1 MLLRQVILLTGTLL
15 SALPASAKYEA
26 HEWGTFTSLVGSNGK
41 TQNGMYHEDEALPA
55 FVYGFGET
63 APSVSQ
69 PAPMPTPSYLGRK
82 PCHGKGCID
91 MNFLKANVITQKME
105 TPVIYFYTD
114 KTEHIDVNVRF
125 PEGVITETFPAP
137 IRTSPQKSPS
147 LVLENGDTTFSV
159 DVLPQTYDVFPA
171 VDRTNIYSHARNVA
185 SHVVR
190 SGRDIEKFIFYRG
203 LGRFQPAMEIRS
215 TGGALS
221 LKADAINA
229 PQAAFLV
236 HVNESG
242 HGNIAEI
249 KFSGSKGASAG
260 DVSAQVAATVIQQL
274 KDHTRTHEGLGIS
287 GSSIFNATQ
296 GPEIMLPALVRA
308 GLFKDEAKAMLET
321 WKNGY
326 LRTPGL
332 RLLYVLPR
340 AEVDRTLP
348 ITMTPAPEKLERVFV
363 GRIEIMLD
371 TDEARILKDVA
382 TARENFRVAS
392 LGRFA
397 EPMLRRVLDV
407 YSHGSSVHA
416 DPSLAGVL
424 VGLIDA
430 ASAAAPAEGT
440 SGSVH

>member
-1 MLLRQVILLTGTLL
+1 MLLRQVVLLTGTLL

-63 APSVSQ
+63 APTVSQ
-69 PAPMPTPSYLGRK
+69 PAPTPFPSYPGRK
-82 PCHGKGCID
+82 PCHGKGCFD
-91 MNFLKANVITQKME
+91 LNFLKANVITQKME

-137 IRTSPQKSPS
+137 IRTSPAKSPS
-147 LVLENGDTTFSV
+147 PILANGDTTFSV
-159 DVLPQTYDVFPA
+159 DVLPQTYDSFPA

-215 TGGALS
+215 SGGALS
-221 LKADAINA
+221 LKADALNA

-242 HGNIAEI
+242 HGNIVEI
-249 KFSGSKGASAG
+249 KFLPDRWASDG
-260 DVSAQVAATVIQQL
+260 DVSAQVAPTVIQQL
-274 KDHTRTHEGLGIS
+274 KDHTRIHSGSGIS
-287 GSSIFNATQ
+287 NANQ
-296 GPEIMLPALVRA
+296 GTELMLPALVRA
-308 GLFKDEAKAMLET
+308 GLFKDEAQAMLDT

-340 AEVDRTLP
+340 SEVDRTLP
-348 ITMTPAPEKLERVFV
+348 LQMTPAPGKLERVFV
-363 GRIEIMLD
+363 GRIEVLLD

-382 TARENFRVAS
+382 TARESFRVAS

-397 EPMLRRVLDV
+397 EPMLRRVLEV
-407 YSHGSSVHA
+407 YAHSQLTRE
-416 DPSLAGVL
+416 DPFLGRVL
-424 VGLIDA
+424 KGLIDV
-430 ASAAAPAEGT
+430 ASAAVPAEGT
-440 SGSVH
+440 SASTH